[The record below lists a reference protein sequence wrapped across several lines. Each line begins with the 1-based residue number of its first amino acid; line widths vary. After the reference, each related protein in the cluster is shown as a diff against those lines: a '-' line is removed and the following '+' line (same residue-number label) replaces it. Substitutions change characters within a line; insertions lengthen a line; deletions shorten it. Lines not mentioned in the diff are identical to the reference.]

1 VVGLARTPVI
11 SILPLVL
18 LFSACVK
25 SQATQCGDLLCPVDA
40 ICTRSGTCVSGS
52 LATACSGRAEG
63 ATCTLSE
70 LGDGTCQGGLCI
82 IGSCGDGVVNGVEA
96 CDGRDL
102 GGKTCVDFGSTDAAG
117 LACAADCTFDK
128 SRCNGICGDG
138 HKGTE
143 EECDG
148 NDFGAKTCADFSPP
162 GTTHKF
168 YRGGVPTCTD
178 QCKVNIAT
186 CTGGWCGDGVKQF
199 AEGCDGN
206 DLGTAPNGHPGPPTC
221 MDFGHGGPTTA
232 LVCDPM
238 TCTFTEDSC
247 SCGING
253 VCAGLT
259 PNCVNTGGTLSCA
272 K

>member
-1 VVGLARTPVI
+1 VVGSTRTPIFSSV
-11 SILPLVL
+11 LPLLL

-25 SQATQCGDLLCPVDA
+25 SQAIQCGDLVCPVDA

-63 ATCTLSE
+63 AKCTLGE
-70 LGDGTCQGGLCI
+70 LGEGTCQGGLCI

-102 GGKTCVDFGSTDAAG
+102 AGKTCADFGSSDAAG

-138 HKGTE
+138 RKGSE

-148 NDFGAKTCADFSPP
+148 NDFGGKTCTDFSPP
-162 GTTHKF
+162 GNTHKY
-168 YRGGVPTCTD
+168 YRGGAPTCTFE
-178 QCKVNIAT
+178 CKLNLIT
-186 CTGGWCGDGVKQF
+186 CTGGWCGDGKIQF
-199 AEGCDGN
+199 GEGCDGS
-206 DLGTAPNGHPGPPTC
+206 DLGTAMNGMPNSCAVLGHP
-221 MDFGHGGPTTA
+221 GPTTA
-232 LVCDPM
+232 LACDPL

-253 VCAGLT
+253 VCPATT
-259 PNCVNTGGTLSCA
+259 PNCVNMGGNLTCA

>member
-1 VVGLARTPVI
+1 VVGWARTPI
-11 SILPLVL
+11 IITLLL

-25 SQATQCGDLLCPVDA
+25 SQATLCGDLLCPEGA
-40 ICTRSGTCVSGS
+40 ICTRGGTCVSGS

-63 ATCTLSE
+63 TTCTLSE
-70 LGDGTCQGGLCI
+70 LGEGTCQGGLCI
-82 IGSCGDGVVNGVEA
+82 IGSCGDGVVNGIEG

-102 GGKTCVDFGSTDAAG
+102 GGKTCVDFGSTDTAG
-117 LACAADCTFDK
+117 LACTADCTLDK
-128 SRCNGICGDG
+128 SGCNGICGDG

-148 NDFGAKTCADFSPP
+148 NDFGSKTCADFSPP

-168 YRGGVPTCTD
+168 YRGGAPTCTD
-178 QCKVNIAT
+178 QCKVNVAT
-186 CTGGWCGDGVKQF
+186 CSGGWCGDGVKQF
-199 AEGCDGN
+199 AEGCDGSDFGPRPTGLPGPLLCA
-206 DLGTAPNGHPGPPTC
+206 DLGHPGSTS
-221 MDFGHGGPTTA
+221 A
-232 LVCDPM
+232 LACDPM

-253 VCAGLT
+253 VCPVGMS
-259 PNCVNTGGTLSCA
+259 NCVNSGGTFTCT

>member
-1 VVGLARTPVI
+1 VVGSARTPI
-11 SILPLVL
+11 IFVL
-18 LFSACVK
+18 LLLFGTCLK
-25 SQATQCGDLLCPVDA
+25 SQATQCGDLLCPEGA
-40 ICTRSGTCVSGS
+40 ICTKSGSCVSGS

-63 ATCTLSE
+63 TDCTLSE
-70 LGDGTCQGGLCI
+70 LGDGHCQGGLCI
-82 IGSCGDGVVNGVEA
+82 IGSCGDGIVNGIEA
-96 CDGRDL
+96 CDGKDL

-128 SRCNGICGDG
+128 SRCNSICGDG

-148 NDFGAKTCADFSPP
+148 NDFGGKTCADFSPP

-168 YRGGVPTCTD
+168 YRGGAPTCTD

-199 AEGCDGN
+199 GEDCDGS
-206 DLGTAPNGHPGPPTC
+206 DLGTPLPTC
-221 MDFGHGGPTTA
+221 MTLGHPGPTTA

-253 VCAGLT
+253 VCPVGMS
-259 PNCVNTGGTLSCA
+259 NCVNNGGTLSCA